1 MKISVKFHTTA
12 IFVIASLVANASV
25 SGQGLRLSPREVYDS
40 IPTRSPSTSA
50 TTPVTSTEPEQ
61 PGTGGTSVSGTAPVT
76 QPGRPVGRGPIVRS
90 AQPDVAVVSEPPRVE
105 MNGDLRS
112 ADLTRF
118 LPPVGEQIC
127 DGDCVAWALAYASYS
142 CQICQMRH
150 RGNPTEHWDIF
161 SPAFVFNQLDANE
174 KGLIPIDAVNLVKKE
189 GCASFVTMP
198 AGKNLPTA
206 TAKVEAAAFRAF
218 VHERAR
224 SLDDLRAYLDE
235 GYPVVLIVRLDSD
248 FISQSTS
255 AEPYKWSQEK
265 SNDFHA
271 VTAVGYDNRKKAV
284 KIMNSWGTKWKD
296 QGYCWVSYT
305 SLEKID
311 PASWCAE
318 AHVVKVKAP
327 HPIAVQT
334 PETAR
339 TDSRS
344 FLLKSDQRVYEKVA
358 GEFRPVTQETDPKI
372 IDVVCDDSD
381 LFVLRHDK
389 KVDIMQDHGPGS
401 DARSRQ
407 WLHLTYGPMT
417 NETASMLA
425 ATSESTLYIL
435 TADGDVIEYHERTTP
450 DGELVR
456 INPPIDDQS
465 TTIDLRILGRRLR
478 ATTNTGKVFVHEI
491 DDNNGRWTTAR

>member
-1 MKISVKFHTTA
+1 MKINVNFHKTA
-12 IFVIASLVANASV
+12 VFVIASLVANACV
-25 SGQGLRLSPREVYDS
+25 SGQGLQLSPTEVYDS
-40 IPTRSPSTSA
+40 IPTRSPIPSESE
-50 TTPVTSTEPEQ
+50 TEPFGPIERGPFVMSPGSSQ
-61 PGTGGTSVSGTAPVT
+61 PGGPV
-76 QPGRPVGRGPIVRS
+76 VGESPKGEIH
-90 AQPDVAVVSEPPRVE
+90 D
-105 MNGDLRS
+105 DLPA

-118 LPPVGEQIC
+118 LPPVGEQIQ

-150 RGNPTEHWDIF
+150 RGNPTAQWDIF

-189 GCASFVTMP
+189 GCASLVTMP
-198 AGKNLPTA
+198 PGRNPPTA
-206 TAKVEAAAFRAF
+206 TARVEAANFRALI
-218 VHERAR
+218 HERAR
-224 SLDDLRAYLDE
+224 DLGDLRAYLDE
-235 GYPVVLIVRLDSD
+235 GYPVVLVVRLDSE
-248 FISQSTS
+248 FRSLNAS
-255 AEPYKWSQEK
+255 AEPYKWSQESK
-265 SNDFHA
+265 SNNFHA
-271 VTAVGYDNRKKAV
+271 VTAVGYDDRKSAV
-284 KIMNSWGTKWKD
+284 RIMNSWGTKWKD
-296 QGYCWVSYT
+296 KGYCWVSYT

-318 AHVVKVKAP
+318 AHVVKVKSP

-344 FLLKSDQRVYEKVA
+344 FLLKSDQKVYEKVD
-358 GEFRPVTQETDPKI
+358 GEYRPVTLETDPKI

-389 KVDIMQDHGPGS
+389 KVDILQDRGPHTDG
-401 DARSRQ
+401 RYRQ
-407 WLHLTYGPMT
+407 WLHLTYGPMA

-435 TADGDVIEYHERTTP
+435 TSDGDVIEYHERRTP

-456 INPPIDDQS
+456 INPPINDQS
-465 TTIDLRILGRRLR
+465 TTIDLRILGSRLR
-478 ATTNTGKVFVHEI
+478 AITTSGKVFVHEI
-491 DDNNGRWTTAR
+491 DDNVGRWTTADTNSE

>member
-1 MKISVKFHTTA
+1 MKISVNFHTTV

-25 SGQGLRLSPREVYDS
+25 SGQGLQLSPREVYDS

-50 TTPVTSTEPEQ
+50 TIRVTSTEPEQ

-76 QPGRPVGRGPIVRS
+76 QPGRPVERGPIVSSVRS
-90 AQPDVAVVSEPPRVE
+90 AQPDVTVVSEPRKDE
-105 MNGDLRS
+105 MNGDLGS

-118 LPPVGEQIC
+118 LPPVGEQIQ

-150 RGNPTEHWDIF
+150 RGNPTAQWDIF
-161 SPAFVFNQLDANE
+161 SHAFVFNQLDANE

-296 QGYCWVSYT
+296 QGYCWESYT
-305 SLEKID
+305 SPEKID
-311 PASWCAE
+311 PSTGCAE
-318 AHVVKVKAP
+318 A
-327 HPIAVQT
+327 QLS
-334 PETAR
+334 AR
-339 TDSRS
+339 RTTRFGGTRDGCRQNCQSICLRQRWVRRWSRRFCARRS
-344 FLLKSDQRVYEKVA
+344 GRFRLGKNRGKPYRQYLKRRVNYRGYYEK
-358 GEFRPVTQETDPKI
+358 T
-372 IDVVCDDSD
+372 
-381 LFVLRHDK
+381 
-389 KVDIMQDHGPGS
+389 
-401 DARSRQ
+401 
-407 WLHLTYGPMT
+407 
-417 NETASMLA
+417 
-425 ATSESTLYIL
+425 
-435 TADGDVIEYHERTTP
+435 
-450 DGELVR
+450 R
-456 INPPIDDQS
+456 I
-465 TTIDLRILGRRLR
+465 
-478 ATTNTGKVFVHEI
+478 F
-491 DDNNGRWTTAR
+491 